1 MVRFHSM
8 QQVTLKFYSMK
19 VKVFEEYY
27 TNVLEEKVN
36 EFLLTISNEQIKHIK
51 MSSGGKGH
59 TAIAIFYTEK

>member
-1 MVRFHSM
+1 
-8 QQVTLKFYSMK
+8 MK

-36 EFLLTISNEQIKHIK
+36 SFLSTISNEQIKHIK
-51 MSSGGKGH
+51 MSSGGEGH